1 MCTSFLAL
9 NWSEYEEILRDNL
22 VTWGV
27 HTSNDKVKLD
37 HCLEFASV
45 LKALGERNWQIL
57 PTYPLLNSMYRNIH
71 IIACARLKVLTLTLI
86 LTLNPANPEQP

>member
-9 NWSEYEEILRDNL
+9 NWSEYEEILRDNQ
-22 VTWGV
+22 VIWGV
-27 HTSNDKVKLD
+27 HTSNDKVELD

-45 LKALGERNWQIL
+45 LKTLGERNWQIL

>member
-22 VTWGV
+22 VIWGV
-27 HTSNDKVKLD
+27 HTSNDKVELD

-57 PTYPLLNSMYRNIH
+57 PTYPQLNSMYRNIH
-71 IIACARLKVLTLTLI
+71 IIACARLKVLNLTLI